1 LAQRAEAAG
10 LDSVWVGDS
19 LTAKPRLEPL
29 TTLAAVAAR
38 TERVRLGTSV
48 LLMALRH
55 PVLLAQTLAT
65 VDLISRGRLLIAAG
79 VGGAF
84 NDEQRQEW
92 DNAGVRSSR
101 RTSRLEEMLRVIKGL
116 GSGGPVTHQ
125 GRHFQLEEVEML
137 PTPVQAGGVPIL
149 LACHWR
155 FHRPGEKSVGE
166 AQVQR
171 AASLG
176 DGLISISDTPQE
188 YTELIQR
195 FDQVAAD
202 LGRNPDELEKVMY
215 LTVNVGQD
223 LGRAQE
229 EAEGYLTGYYGAN
242 IWGTR
247 WGPFGG
253 AERVKERLLE
263 YADAGAETLVVR
275 LATFE
280 PERQLDIFLDQ
291 VAPAFQ

>member
-1 LAQRAEAAG
+1 
-10 LDSVWVGDS
+10 
-19 LTAKPRLEPL
+19 
-29 TTLAAVAAR
+29 
-38 TERVRLGTSV
+38 
-48 LLMALRH
+48 
-55 PVLLAQTLAT
+55 
-65 VDLISRGRLLIAAG
+65 
-79 VGGAF
+79 
-84 NDEQRQEW
+84 
-92 DNAGVRSSR
+92 
-101 RTSRLEEMLRVIKGL
+101 
-116 GSGGPVTHQ
+116 
-125 GRHFQLEEVEML
+125 
-137 PTPVQAGGVPIL
+137 
-149 LACHWR
+149 
-155 FHRPGEKSVGE
+155 
-166 AQVQR
+166 
-171 AASLG
+171 
-176 DGLISISDTPQE
+176 
-188 YTELIQR
+188 
-195 FDQVAAD
+195 
-202 LGRNPDELEKVMY
+202 MY